1 MTPED
6 IRQSHI
12 RHGTLAQLHRWYL
25 GYESAAY
32 GIENQIDILEENV
45 RLKSGLGEAVGHAA
59 YRDRIKAL
67 PSDWQNAHLVKSSRI
82 AIAADGSIGLEAD
95 IEYFNKGMLPD
106 SAVRVADLTYKTQ
119 LSPTAGALPKFTS
132 IEITQNSEGQADA
145 IACAYGE
152 NRMRSLMHYWLAL
165 IESPVRNPEP
175 VREILADG
183 FLLNF
188 SSGPIS
194 DFDGF
199 KAWLAGPGSAMAVSA
214 HLISEFRQEQT
225 GKDEYKTGAQFDWH
239 GIAPDGVRWEA
250 RTGHRWLV
258 KDDPT
263 ARFARIKRM
272 DVTVVKPFASL
283 T

>member
-1 MTPED
+1 MTPGD

-12 RHGTLAQLHRWYL
+12 RHGALAQLHRWYV

-32 GIENQIDILEENV
+32 GIENQIDILDENV

-67 PSDWQNAHLVKSSRI
+67 PADWQNAHVVKAARI
-82 AIAADGSIGLEAD
+82 GIDADGSIGLEAD
-95 IEYFNKGMLPD
+95 IEYFNKGILPD
-106 SAVRVADLTYKTQ
+106 GAVRVADLTYKTR
-119 LSPTAGALPKFTS
+119 LRPADGALPKFTS
-132 IEITQNSEGQADA
+132 IEITQNSEGRADA

-165 IESPVRNPEP
+165 IESPARDPEP
-175 VREILADG
+175 VRRILADG

-188 SSGPIS
+188 SSGPIA

-199 KAWLAGPGSAMAVSA
+199 KAWLAGPGSAMTASA
-214 HLISEFRQEQT
+214 HVISNFRQEQT
-225 GKDEYKTGAQFDWH
+225 GKDEYKIGAQFDWH
-239 GIAPDGVRWEA
+239 AIAPDGALWEA
-250 RTGHRWLV
+250 RTAHRWLV

-272 DVTVVKPFASL
+272 DVEILKPFAPV

>member
-6 IRQSHI
+6 IRQSHL
-12 RHGTLAQLHRWYL
+12 RHGALAQLHRWYQ
-25 GYESAAY
+25 GFESAAY

-67 PSDWQNAHLVKSSRI
+67 PGDWQNAHIVKASRI
-82 AIAADGSIGLEAD
+82 GIDADGSISLEAD
-95 IEYFNKGMLPD
+95 IDYFNKGMLPD
-106 SAVRVADLTYKTQ
+106 GAVRVADLTYKTR
-119 LSPTAGALPKFTS
+119 LSPTDGALPKFTS
-132 IEITQNSEGQADA
+132 IEITQNSEGREDA

-152 NRMRSLMHYWLAL
+152 NRMRSLIHYWLAL
-165 IESPVRNPEP
+165 VESPARDPEP
-175 VREILADG
+175 VREILADR

-188 SSGPIS
+188 SSGPIA
-194 DFDGF
+194 DFNGF
-199 KAWLAGPGSAMAVSA
+199 KAWLAGPGSAMTASA
-214 HLISEFRQEQT
+214 HMIGNFRQEQT

-239 GIAPDGVRWEA
+239 AIAPDGALWEA
-250 RTGHRWLV
+250 RTAHRWLV

-272 DVTVVKPFASL
+272 DVEILKPFAPV